1 MAAARTR
8 ADRRPGENAFGP
20 CRLTQ
25 AGRASNNR
33 RMQSAFGYV
42 VFGAVA
48 LSLVMSLL
56 FLIGGNSAYEQI
68 GEGGLEREGE
78 GRGRGGGRGRGRG
91 GSGGRGELAPEP
103 ALAQPFPQ
111 RPSLP
116 DHVLSKS
123 PEALRAER
131 ETEIRQ
137 MLQARSARRVG
148 RGEEPLD
155 VDAEVAALL
164 AEQPAAP
171 SAHDAGI
178 AEEVLQLVVA
188 RNERR
193 ERQGLEPL
201 DIEAEVAR
209 TLAELSP

>member
-1 MAAARTR
+1 
-8 ADRRPGENAFGP
+8 
-20 CRLTQ
+20 
-25 AGRASNNR
+25 
-33 RMQSAFGYV
+33 MQSAFGYV

-78 GRGRGGGRGRGRG
+78 GRGG
-91 GSGGRGELAPEP
+91 LAPEP
-103 ALAQPFPQ
+103 ALAQPFPG
-111 RPSLP
+111 RPTPP

-123 PEALRAER
+123 PEALRVER
-131 ETEIRQ
+131 EAEIRQ
-137 MLQARSARRVG
+137 MLQARSIRRVR

-155 VDAEVAALL
+155 VDAELAALT
-164 AEQPAAP
+164 AEQPATP
-171 SAHDAGI
+171 PAHDPGI

-201 DIEAEVAR
+201 NIEAEVAR
-209 TLAELSP
+209 TLSELSA

>member
-1 MAAARTR
+1 
-8 ADRRPGENAFGP
+8 
-20 CRLTQ
+20 
-25 AGRASNNR
+25 
-33 RMQSAFGYV
+33 MQSAFGYV

-78 GRGRGGGRGRGRG
+78 GRGRGG
-91 GSGGRGELAPEP
+91 SGGGGGGGLAPEP

-111 RPSLP
+111 RPSPP
-116 DHVLSKS
+116 DHMLSKS

-131 ETEIRQ
+131 EAEIRQ
-137 MLQARSARRVG
+137 MLQARSARRVS
-148 RGEEPLD
+148 RGEAPLD

-171 SAHDAGI
+171 QTHDAGI

-193 ERQGLEPL
+193 ERQGLQPL

-209 TLAELSP
+209 TLSELSP